1 MLFDGWKTFTKM
13 LLTYQASQ
21 KISKE
26 EDKQENRLHFYRKR
40 EEIPQ
45 VAQRVWQVYRG
56 VVQLSQLHLSG
67 EEVILGWAKPS
78 TFFGMWLNHIE
89 TYQAKALSDT
99 YLRWYSLG
107 EIEAC
112 SPLARTFFT
121 DTVRGMGQ
129 TEALLGIAGLRRVE
143 DRLRE
148 LLLLLKQEMG
158 QPVPEGT
165 RIVIRLTHQNIA
177 SAMGA
182 TRVTVT
188 RLLGEFQRQ
197 GYITLDSDRHIVIHH
212 SL

>member
-1 MLFDGWKTFTKM
+1 MLFDGWKTFTEM

-21 KISKE
+21 QISQKK
-26 EDKQENRLHFYRKR
+26 DKQENRLHFYRKR

-99 YLRWYSLG
+99 YLRWYSLS
-107 EIEAC
+107 EIEAS

-129 TEALLGIAGLRRVE
+129 TEALLAIAGLRRVE

-165 RIVIRLTHQNIA
+165 RLAIRLTHQNIA

-197 GYITLDSDRHIVIHH
+197 GYITLDSDRHIVVHH

>member
-1 MLFDGWKTFTKM
+1 MLFDGWKTFTEM

-21 KISKE
+21 QISQE

-89 TYQAKALSDT
+89 KYQAKALSDT
-99 YLRWYSLG
+99 YLRWYSLS
-107 EIEAC
+107 EIEAS

-129 TEALLGIAGLRRVE
+129 TEALLAIAGLRRVE

-197 GYITLDSDRHIVIHH
+197 GYITLDSDRHIIIDH

>member
-1 MLFDGWKTFTKM
+1 MLFDGWKTFTEM

-21 KISKE
+21 QISKE

-78 TFFGMWLNHIE
+78 AFFGMWLNHIE

-129 TEALLGIAGLRRVE
+129 TEALLAIAGLRRVE

-165 RIVIRLTHQNIA
+165 RLAIRLTHQNIA

>member
-1 MLFDGWKTFTKM
+1 MLFDGWKTFTEM

-21 KISKE
+21 EISQEK
-26 EDKQENRLHFYRKR
+26 DKQENRLFFYKKR
-40 EEIPQ
+40 EEIPL

-56 VVQLSQLHLSG
+56 VVQLSQLHPRG
-67 EEVILGWAKPS
+67 EDVILAWVKPS
-78 TFFGMWLNHIE
+78 TFFGMGLKRIN

-107 EIEAC
+107 EIEA
-112 SPLARTFFT
+112 SPDLARTFFT
-121 DTVRGMGQ
+121 DTVRGMRQ
-129 TEALLGIAGLRRVE
+129 TEALLAIAGLRRVE

-148 LLLLLKQEMG
+148 LLLLLKQELG
-158 QPVPEGT
+158 QPVSEGT
-165 RIVIRLTHQNIA
+165 RLAIRLTHQNIA